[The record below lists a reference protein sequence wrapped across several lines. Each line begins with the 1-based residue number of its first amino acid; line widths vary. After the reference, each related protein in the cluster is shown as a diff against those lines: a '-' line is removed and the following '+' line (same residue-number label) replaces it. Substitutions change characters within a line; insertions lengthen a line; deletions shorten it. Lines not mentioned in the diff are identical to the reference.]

1 MNPRQRRGAALMIV
15 ATLGAI
21 VVFVTVLSY
30 VSSVRAEVGDLV
42 TVLKLKQDV
51 AANGAVTKAQVE
63 EAEVPKRWL
72 SGPFVSDTR
81 DLDGKVAV
89 NELKKGSYLQTSMI
103 IDAPSLRPGQREIAI
118 MIDAETGVAGKV
130 TSGSVVDVY
139 ATYTE
144 STGTRSKSCAT
155 QLLSHARVIEVGRL
169 RTEKGEGGNEDSQ
182 ADLSQVVPVTFA
194 LSQRDTKRLAWAE
207 GYATK
212 VRLALIGPGTTED
225 EPDTGEVCS
234 IDPVKEQTP

>member
-1 MNPRQRRGAALMIV
+1 MIV
-15 ATLGAI
+15 ASLGAI

-42 TVLKLKQDV
+42 TVLKLKQDI
-51 AANGAVTKAQVE
+51 AANGAITKAQVE

-72 SGPFVSDTR
+72 SGPFVSKSR

-89 NELKKGSYLQTSMI
+89 NDLEKGSYLQKSMV

-155 QLLSHARVIEVGRL
+155 LLLSHARVIEVGRL
-169 RTEKGEGGNEDSQ
+169 RTEKGKGSDGEESQ
-182 ADLSQVVPVTFA
+182 ADLSQVVPITFA
-194 LSQRDTKRLAWAE
+194 LNQRDTKRLAWAE

-212 VRLALIGPGTTED
+212 VRLALIGPGTTEE
-225 EPDTGEVCS
+225 EPDTEEVCS
-234 IDPVKEQTP
+234 IDPTKERTP

>member
-1 MNPRQRRGAALMIV
+1 MIV
-15 ATLGAI
+15 AALGAI

-42 TVLKLKQDV
+42 TVLKLKQNIE
-51 AANGAVTKAQVE
+51 ANGAITKAQVE

-72 SGPFVSDTR
+72 SGPFVSDTG

-89 NELKKGSYLQTSMI
+89 NDLQKGSYLQTSMI
-103 IDAPSLRPGQREIAI
+103 IDAPALRPGQREIAI

-139 ATYTE
+139 ATYTT
-144 STGTRSKSCAT
+144 STGTKSKSCAT
-155 QLLSHARVIEVGRL
+155 LLLSHARVIEVGEL
-169 RTEKGEGGNEDSQ
+169 RTEKKGEGGEEEAK
-182 ADLSQVVPVTFA
+182 ADLSQVVPITFA
-194 LSQRDTKRLAWAE
+194 LNQRDTKRLAWAE

-212 VRLALIGPGTTED
+212 VRLALIGPGTTQE
-225 EPDTGEVCS
+225 EPDDDEVCS
-234 IDPVKEQTP
+234 IDPAEEQTP